1 LKNISRQ
8 VEKMKEKLISY
19 KKSGEILSK
28 TLDHAVSITKP
39 GKKLLDIAEEVENYI
54 RKYSAKPAFPLNISI
69 NEIAAH
75 YSPKIE
81 DNSTIPEKSI
91 VKLDIGVSVNGYL
104 TDAARTV
111 IFDKKWKKMK
121 DAAKEAFDKAVIK
134 IKPNSTVYAVGETV
148 ETTLRNRGF
157 KPIVNLSGHLMLK
170 YSLHGGV
177 SIPNYK
183 VPKRARLDDHKF
195 ISGNAYAIEP
205 FATTGIGRVY
215 DDEEETIFR
224 QFRNF
229 RDGTTPKNV
238 EGIYNYINDNFCKLP
253 FSWRWVY
260 NAGYSNKEISDAKR
274 ILIENQIVHGYPV
287 LIEEKKAPVTQYE
300 DTIFV
305 GKNKV
310 YLLTRR
316 KSKTQQIFDKINS

>member
-1 LKNISRQ
+1 
-8 VEKMKEKLISY
+8 MKEKLISY

-39 GKKLLDIAEEVENYI
+39 GKKLLDIAEEVENFI
-54 RKYSAKPAFPLNISI
+54 RKHSAQPAFPLNISI

-81 DNSTIPEKSI
+81 DISLIPEKSI

-111 IFDKKWKKMK
+111 IFDKRWEKMR
-121 DAAKEAFDKAVIK
+121 DAAKEAFDRAITN
-134 IKPNSTVYAVGETV
+134 IKPNSSVYMVGETV
-148 ETTLRNRGF
+148 ESTLKNRGF

-183 VPKRARLDDHKF
+183 VPRRARMDDHKF

-205 FATTGIGRVY
+205 FATTGMGKVY
-215 DDEEETIFR
+215 DDVEETIFR

-229 RDGTTPKNV
+229 R
-238 EGIYNYINDNFCKLP
+238 EGSIPRNIEDIYNYINDNFHKLP

-260 NAGYSNKEISDAKR
+260 NAGYSKKEVSDAKR
-274 ILIENQIVHGYPV
+274 ILIDNQIVHGYPV
-287 LIEEKKAPVTQYE
+287 LIEMRKAPVTQYE
-300 DTIFV
+300 DTIYV
-305 GKNKV
+305 GKNKI
-310 YLLTRR
+310 YNLSRL
-316 KSKTQQIFDKINS
+316 KNKN